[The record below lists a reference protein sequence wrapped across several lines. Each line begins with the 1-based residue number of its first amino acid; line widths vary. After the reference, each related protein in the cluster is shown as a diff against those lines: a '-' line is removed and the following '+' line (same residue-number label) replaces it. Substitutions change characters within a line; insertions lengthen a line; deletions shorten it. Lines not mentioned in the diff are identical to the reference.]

1 MITVR
6 ARKDDINNEIVY
18 YINLVKKVN
27 GVDYILHI
35 GRKTEMVYYELL
47 SMLDFLNVEYEVDE
61 DWMDQKGEKLL
72 QINLEIKSI
81 TQWYRDS
88 TREWCI
94 DVNYHTDNVSG
105 IVRYSDKKLN
115 KANSKMVRNLHK
127 DLLVDEIEYLF
138 QNNILKIEKEKS
150 YE

>member
-1 MITVR
+1 M
-6 ARKDDINNEIVY
+6 
-18 YINLVKKVN
+18 
-27 GVDYILHI
+27 
-35 GRKTEMVYYELL
+35 
-47 SMLDFLNVEYEVDE
+47 
-61 DWMDQKGEKLL
+61 

-115 KANSKMVRNLHK
+115 KAKSKMVRNLHK

-150 YE
+150 HE